1 MTCPSRLH
9 YLLGSEHELTLSYPS
24 QTYLDYITPAELFN
38 IVIKHAN
45 IHMGGLSNKVVWDM
59 FAGIGTD
66 SIRLARVS
74 GKVIATELNK
84 DTYQCLINNI
94 NAASNPST
102 LNPST
107 LNPSTLNPLN
117 IDTRNTDATH
127 MCTAL
132 NPDVIYFDPPWGDT
146 FKSGQPFTFAEVTLS
161 NGKVVMDV
169 YDDLRKNYKEAY
181 LLVKAPYTCEMDIPD
196 SELLCIL
203 SFNRQ
208 KLKYYL
214 IGPVGERSA

>member
-1 MTCPSRLH
+1 
-9 YLLGSEHELTLSYPS
+9 
-24 QTYLDYITPAELFN
+24 
-38 IVIKHAN
+38 
-45 IHMGGLSNKVVWDM
+45 
-59 FAGIGTD
+59 
-66 SIRLARVS
+66 
-74 GKVIATELNK
+74 
-84 DTYQCLINNI
+84 
-94 NAASNPST
+94 
-102 LNPST
+102 
-107 LNPSTLNPLN
+107 
-117 IDTRNTDATH
+117 
-127 MCTAL
+127 MCTEL

-146 FKSGQPFTFAEVTLS
+146 FKSGHPFTFAEVTLS

-181 LLVKAPYTCEMDIPD
+181 LIVKSPYTCEMDIPD

>member
-9 YLLGSEHELTLSYPS
+9 YLLGSEHELTLSFPS

-84 DTYQCLINNI
+84 DTYICLINNI
-94 NAASNPST
+94 NAASSSSP
-102 LNPST
+102 LNPLT
-107 LNPSTLNPLN
+107 LN
-117 IDTRNTDATH
+117 IDTRNTDATQ
-127 MCTAL
+127 MCTDL

-146 FKSGQPFTFAEVTLS
+146 FKSGQPFTFGEVTLS

-181 LLVKAPYTCEMDIPD
+181 LIVKAPYTCEMEIPD
-196 SELLCIL
+196 SELLSIL

-214 IGPVGERSA
+214 IGPAGDCSS

>member
-9 YLLGSEHELTLSYPS
+9 YLLGSEQPLTLSYPS

-94 NAASNPST
+94 NG
-102 LNPST
+102 LNG
-107 LNPSTLNPLN
+107 LNALN
-117 IDTRNTDATH
+117 IDTCNTDATEIF
-127 MCTAL
+127 TAL
-132 NPDVIYFDPPWGDT
+132 NCIPDVIYFDPPWGDT
-146 FKSGQPFTFAEVTLS
+146 FKSGQPFTFADVTLS

-169 YDDLRKNYKEAY
+169 YDDIRKNYKEAY
-181 LLVKAPYTCEMDIPD
+181 LSAKAPYTCDMDIPD

-214 IGPVGERSA
+214 IGPVGERSS